1 MVLKANRPHFSSS
14 SVSIVKQVLKTV
26 PIEKK
31 KEEVRLKPLG
41 ELIFPSSFLMVVCEE
56 ATTSF
61 FII

>member
-41 ELIFPSSFLMVVCEE
+41 ELIFPSFLFQYAPQALLERE
-56 ATTSF
+56 SGK
-61 FII
+61 